1 LGDSRGYDRRGR
13 QQGPYAQAPYGQA
26 PLWDDEP
33 PRRTA
38 PPRPGLFGQWPFA
51 EEDDRYSRR
60 QRRIDPD
67 YFWRNG
73 QLY

>member
-1 LGDSRGYDRRGR
+1 
-13 QQGPYAQAPYGQA
+13 
-26 PLWDDEP
+26 LWDDEP